1 MARDYSTNR
10 YKDKIKKLQQQKRTA
25 ADKRK
30 SVKDLKREVSSNK
43 KITSNNRKN
52 KANEAFGKR
61 VDKILDLF
69 KPKKRAKPGVRS
81 GIKTGTTTKTTSRIT
96 KPMAFADATKAKIK
110 AKEESLSHETPRT
123 YRSKK
128 VGTPGMGVRS
138 GVQTGKKPGAGGSY
152 VYDRQGKKW
161 ESPKAKS
168 RATPGTPGMG
178 TRAGPKTGGR
188 KAKTLTEAQ
197 KKAIRDTKQVTV
209 KSGDTLTAIAKRNGT
224 TVANLKKINPQIK
237 DLNKIKP
244 GQKIRVGGS
253 DAYEKRIGQV
263 SKSPDKPR
271 TIAQAQK
278 MGKKYFYDKNGK
290 RKAAVTAEQLKKSGL
305 TLSQWLKKK

>member
-1 MARDYSTNR
+1 
-10 YKDKIKKLQQQKRTA
+10 
-25 ADKRK
+25 
-30 SVKDLKREVSSNK
+30 
-43 KITSNNRKN
+43 
-52 KANEAFGKR
+52 
-61 VDKILDLF
+61 
-69 KPKKRAKPGVRS
+69 
-81 GIKTGTTTKTTSRIT
+81 
-96 KPMAFADATKAKIK
+96 
-110 AKEESLSHETPRT
+110 
-123 YRSKK
+123 
-128 VGTPGMGVRS
+128 
-138 GVQTGKKPGAGGSY
+138 
-152 VYDRQGKKW
+152 
-161 ESPKAKS
+161 
-168 RATPGTPGMG
+168 MG

-188 KAKTLTEAQ
+188 KPKTLTEAQ

-209 KSGDTLTAIAKRNGT
+209 KSGDTLTSIAKSKGT